1 MSIWKACQTQ
11 CHSLFQRGRVSA
23 VDPQSNP
30 THDFACSLRVCITLD
45 ARFSAACVFD
55 TACWHTAM
63 DNSSSRA
70 RQSVILGYNTVVPRR
85 CTGEM
90 IPPNMLEALE
100 AAGRLRSPTRRHLL
114 AWGDGALLG
123 QRGDWRGLY
132 DEGERGSF
140 ELDRVRASYFR

>member
-1 MSIWKACQTQ
+1 
-11 CHSLFQRGRVSA
+11 
-23 VDPQSNP
+23 
-30 THDFACSLRVCITLD
+30 
-45 ARFSAACVFD
+45 
-55 TACWHTAM
+55 
-63 DNSSSRA
+63 
-70 RQSVILGYNTVVPRR
+70 
-85 CTGEM
+85 M